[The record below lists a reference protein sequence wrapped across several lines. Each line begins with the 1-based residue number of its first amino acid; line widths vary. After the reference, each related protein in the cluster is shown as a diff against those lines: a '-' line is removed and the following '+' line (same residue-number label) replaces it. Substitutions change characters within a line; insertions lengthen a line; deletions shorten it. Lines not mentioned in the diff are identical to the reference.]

1 MRYSER
7 REQGTVMNAPSNANP
22 SLNRALRLIGGVI
35 LGWLGVALLS
45 SAQGYVLADSVGRSK
60 PWWPSFGYAVAIFS
74 VWALLTPFLMHVV
87 RRIGRAGNRIRRL
100 AQHVLAFCAFTALH
114 LAIFVSLYWP
124 VYGGATASPLEMA
137 RPVLLAN
144 IDTAVAAYAL
154 LVLVTHFTRSTKRE
168 EAAVEAEA
176 ASTRETGLWIRS
188 SGTCRF
194 VAFEEIDWIGAA
206 GDYAEIHARGSTLLA
221 DRSLSDL
228 SSDLPR
234 DAFARV
240 HRSTIIRLDRVRQ
253 IEGIGRGDAR
263 LTLTCG
269 TALRLSRRYR
279 DNLMKHVER
288 H

>member
-1 MRYSER
+1 
-7 REQGTVMNAPSNANP
+7 MNAPFNANP
-22 SLNRALRLIGGVI
+22 GLNRALRFIGGVI

-45 SAQGYVLADSVGRSK
+45 SAQGHLLADSSGRSQ

-87 RRIGRAGNRIRRL
+87 RQIGTAANRVRQL

-114 LAIFVSLYWP
+114 LAIFVNLYWP
-124 VYGGATASPLEMA
+124 IYGGTTASPLEMA
-137 RPVLLAN
+137 QPVLLAN
-144 IDTAVAAYAL
+144 IDTAVSAYAL
-154 LVLVTHFTRSTKRE
+154 LVLVTHFTRSRRRE
-168 EAAVEAEA
+168 EAASEAEA
-176 ASTRETGLWIRS
+176 ATSEETGLWIRS

-206 GDYAEIHARGSTLLA
+206 GDYAEIHAGGSSLLA

-228 SSDLPR
+228 SSDLPH

-269 TALRLSRRYR
+269 TAVRLSRRYR